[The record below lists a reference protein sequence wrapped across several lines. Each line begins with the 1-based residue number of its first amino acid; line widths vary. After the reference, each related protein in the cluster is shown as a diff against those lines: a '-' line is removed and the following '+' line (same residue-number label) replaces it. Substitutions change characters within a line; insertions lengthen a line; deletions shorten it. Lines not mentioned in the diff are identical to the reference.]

1 MSSASTNQPPGSLSM
16 ISTRSATCPQ
26 RSPLASTITTD
37 EYAAALAATSPSTA
51 CWASHRGATLTPRYR
66 SRTSRVARTVRRV
79 RDALARLEADGAIC
93 RARRGRATRVGNV
106 CAAYLLPRLALVLFK
121 VARAAR
127 KVVTTPSERVRS
139 GSPACAGID
148 PAECGGAAQAGG

>member
-1 MSSASTNQPPGSLSM
+1 MVVDPM
-16 ISTRSATCPQ
+16 TRFPNV
-26 RSPLASTITTD
+26 RLTI
-37 EYAAALAATSPSTA
+37 YAAFIA
-51 CWASHRGATLTPRYR
+51 R
-66 SRTSRVARTVRRV
+66 RVARTVRRV

-139 GSPACAGID
+139 GLRNQTQRSETGRSRDHSAARPEPARRTGQLRPLAGLLDDLRRRLHLDDDQGEAISPA
-148 PAECGGAAQAGG
+148 